1 VGLLVHKEAV
11 FDRGK
16 RMNVYTMY
24 FSPTGGTK
32 QVVDILAGE
41 VGAPVE
47 MDFSLPGKD
56 YGVYR
61 FEPGDVCF
69 IGVPSFGGR
78 VPRAALENLTKVRAH
93 GAAAVAVV
101 SYGNR
106 AYEDTLLE
114 LRKAMEGC
122 GFKVVAA
129 VAAVTEHSIVHRY
142 GAGRPDHEDGKVL
155 RAMAWEIKKKLLKPG
170 SWKDFF
176 VPGRY
181 PYKESHAIPMVP
193 EAGKSCSR
201 CGLCAER
208 CPVGAILEADPH
220 KTDAGKCISCMRCV
234 SICPE
239 HGRKVNKMMV
249 FAASMMLKKACSGR
263 KDNELFL

>member
-1 VGLLVHKEAV
+1 
-11 FDRGK
+11 
-16 RMNVYTMY
+16 MNVYAMY

-32 QVVDILAGE
+32 KAVDILAGE
-41 VGAPVE
+41 LGTFWE
-47 MDFSLPGKD
+47 MDFSLPGKP
-56 YGVYR
+56 YELYR
-61 FEPGDVCF
+61 FEPGDVCI

-78 VPRAALENLTKVRAH
+78 VPETALRSLTKVRAK
-93 GAAAVAVV
+93 GAAAVVVV

-122 GFKVVAA
+122 GFKVIAA
-129 VAAVTEHSIVHRY
+129 VAAVTEHSIMHQY
-142 GAGRPDHEDGKVL
+142 GTGRPDDKDRKELK
-155 RAMAWEIKKKLLKPG
+155 AMAEKIKKKLLKPD

-181 PYKESHAIPMVP
+181 PYKEFHSIPMVP
-193 EAGKSCSR
+193 EAGGNCKR
-201 CGLCAER
+201 CGLCAAS
-208 CPVGAILEADPH
+208 CPAEAISRVNPE
-220 KTDAGKCISCMRCV
+220 KTDGDRCISCMRCV

-239 HGRKVNKMMV
+239 HERKVNKMLV
-249 FAASMMLKKACSGR
+249 FAASMKLKKACSGR